1 MFKTSQLCN
10 SEVSLFEKL
19 KSLYIEIHTELTH
32 DISFI
37 SEEFNSSSTNYSII
51 IPQFKRLITSLIQKK
66 INNATSQYQNFLRNI
81 EETNRQYIQT
91 IFYQKLQIQSLEH
104 QLNGYMEMEEE
115 FEEMK
120 IKLKYEEGT
129 FLDNDRKENEILIL
143 RAENS
148 NLKHLLLKQE
158 KENEIKS
165 ERIEKLNKKIRKLE
179 LLVHNNLN
187 KVGYIH
193 SNKELNST
201 SSNITHTNI
210 KRNVLNIKQV
220 NINNVNY
227 NLPCKPQSKGKN
239 STISAAYKNLL
250 NDFSLIK
257 DKMND
262 SNNNIL
268 IKANKKSASHS
279 KGHSSKYLVKSPN
292 EKRGSHII
300 LNLLNNFPTSSTKK
314 EKISISA
321 LAKLYI
327 SKPKMAN
334 RSSLNMKVLEKNK
347 G

>member
-1 MFKTSQLCN
+1 MFKTNQLSN
-10 SEVSLFEKL
+10 SEASLFEKL

-32 DISFI
+32 DISLI
-37 SEEFNSSSTNYSII
+37 NEEFNASPNNYSFII
-51 IPQFKRLITSLIQKK
+51 TQLKKLITSLIQKK
-66 INNATSQYQNFLRNI
+66 ITNALSQYQNSLRNI

-91 IFYQKLQIQSLEH
+91 IFYQKLQIQSLEN

-148 NLKHLLLKQE
+148 NLKNLLLKQE

-187 KVGYIH
+187 KGGYIN

-201 SSNITHTNI
+201 SSNTTHANI

-239 STISAAYKNLL
+239 SAVSTAYKYLL

-262 SNNNIL
+262 GNNNLL
-268 IKANKKSASHS
+268 IKTNKKSTSNS
-279 KGHSSKYLVKSPN
+279 KRHSSKYLVKSPN
-292 EKRGSHII
+292 GKIGSHII
-300 LNLLNNFPTSSTKK
+300 LNLLNNFPTSKTKK
-314 EKISISA
+314 EKMSLSA

-327 SKPKMAN
+327 SKPKMSN
-334 RSSLNMKVLEKNK
+334 QSSLNMKGIEKK
-347 G
+347 